1 MSQLLYVVLA
11 LPTVVLAVAIVLAA
25 LAAVFT
31 IWLGIAAHLYWKLG
45 RFGSDLRNL
54 KQAGA
59 PDPKGIAI
67 KDRRLDHLWQEYCG
81 TLHLPTDA
89 LDPRTGALDQGA
101 YRATVP
107 AESIF
112 NSQSMFEGRIHT
124 EFFKHLPGLFTG
136 LGIIGTFFGLIHG
149 LGTATSNGSLD
160 TTVLI
165 KSVEEA
171 FYVSATAIALAMLV
185 TFFEK
190 ILIAGLHR
198 RVERLCQDVDTLFSS
213 GVGEEYL
220 GRLVRASE
228 ESAAQARILKDALVG
243 ELTAVLERLT
253 QSQIEAAA
261 RQQEQLHQNLVA
273 TLHTRL
279 MQPLGEM
286 AQGFKQ
292 FQGEQSGQLT
302 SGLQSSMEAFAS
314 RLDGMLGGQI
324 HQARELQARTLQSL
338 ESAAAAF
345 QTLARDVGQAGAT
358 ATSNMAAGI
367 GGVLEAMAARQD
379 EINTSVRQLA
389 DELRG
394 AVAQS
399 QSETQVH
406 LGRIVEELSKQVIGV
421 AQQLHAEARA
431 LNETHTDRLAE
442 MTTHAKGSV
451 DALAEGVRAQTA
463 AIEQVTSAV
472 RAAVSDLGSAVGRNV
487 ALMNDGAGRMRE
499 AAEQFTASGRTTSE
513 VLDRSRETAVQ
524 LAQTATRLSSAS
536 QDVKD
541 AVGDYRTAR
550 ETFAGMVDALRAT
563 VDVAKRD
570 VALTTDLVARLEAA
584 AQKLVAAQGQ
594 ADEYLSKVTE
604 VLKQT
609 HSTFTSQM
617 AESLKR
623 ANGDFHEHLSKSTSL
638 LASTIAELD
647 GTIIEFSPR
656 RNGAN

>member
-1 MSQLLYVVLA
+1 MSQLLPTISA
-11 LPTVVLAVAIVLAA
+11 LPAVVLAVAIVLAA
-25 LAAVFT
+25 LAFAFA
-31 IWLGIAAHLYWKLG
+31 IWFGFAAHLYWKLG
-45 RFGSDLRNL
+45 RFGNELRRL

-59 PDPKGIAI
+59 PDPKVIAI
-67 KDRRLDHLWQEYCG
+67 KDQRLDHLWQEYCG

-112 NSQSMFEGRIHT
+112 NSQSVFEGRIHT

-149 LGTATSNGSLD
+149 LGTATSGGPLD

-253 QSQIEAAA
+253 QSQIEAAT
-261 RQQEQLHQNLVA
+261 RQQEQLHQGLVA
-273 TLHTRL
+273 TLQKGL
-279 MQPLGEM
+279 MQPLGKM
-286 AQGFKQ
+286 AEGFEK
-292 FQGEQSGQLT
+292 FQGQQGDQLT
-302 SGLQSSMEAFAS
+302 TGLQSSMETFAS
-314 RLDGMLGGQI
+314 KLDGMLGGQI
-324 HQARELQARTLQSL
+324 QQARELQARTLQSL
-338 ESAAAAF
+338 ETAAAAF
-345 QTLARDVGQAGAT
+345 HSLAQDVGRAGAT

-399 QSETQVH
+399 QSETQAH
-406 LGRIVEELSKQVIGV
+406 LGRVVEELSKQVTGV
-421 AQQLHAEARA
+421 AQQLHTEAKA
-431 LNETHTDRLAE
+431 LNEAHSDRLAE
-442 MTTHAKGSV
+442 MTTHAKGSI
-451 DALAEGVRAQTA
+451 DALAEGVRDQTA
-463 AIEQVTSAV
+463 AIEQVTGAV

-487 ALMNDGAGRMRE
+487 VLMNEGAGKMRE

-513 VLDRSRETAVQ
+513 VLDRSRDIAVQ
-524 LAQTATRLSSAS
+524 LSQTAITLSSAS

-541 AVGDYRTAR
+541 AVADYRAAR
-550 ETFAGMVDALRAT
+550 ETFASMVDALRGT
-563 VDVAKRD
+563 VDVVKRD
-570 VALTTDLVARLEAA
+570 VALTSDLVARLEAA

-594 ADEYLSKVTE
+594 ADEYLAKVTE

-609 HSTFTSQM
+609 HGTFTSQM

-623 ANGDFHEHLSKSTSL
+623 ANGDFHEQLSKSTSL

-656 RNGAN
+656 RNGAS

>member
-1 MSQLLYVVLA
+1 MSQLLLTISA
-11 LPTVVLAVAIVLAA
+11 LPTVVLAVAIMLAA
-25 LAAVFT
+25 LALAFAVWF
-31 IWLGIAAHLYWKLG
+31 GFAVHLYWKLG
-45 RFGSDLRNL
+45 RFGSDLRRL

-67 KDRRLDHLWQEYCG
+67 KDQRLDHLWQEYCG
-81 TLHLPTDA
+81 TLHLPADA

-112 NSQSMFEGRIHT
+112 NSQSVFEGRIHT

-149 LGTATSNGSLD
+149 LGTATSNGPLD

-261 RQQEQLHQNLVA
+261 RQQEHLHQNLVA
-273 TLHTRL
+273 TLQTGL
-279 MQPLGEM
+279 MQPLGAM
-286 AQGFKQ
+286 AQGFEK
-292 FQGEQSGQLT
+292 FQGEQSGQL
-302 SGLQSSMEAFAS
+302 SGGLKDAMVVFVEELK
-314 RLDGMLGGQI
+314 RMLGGQI
-324 HQARELQARTLQSL
+324 DQARALQTQTLQSL

-345 QTLARDVGQAGAT
+345 QSLARDVGQAGAA

-367 GGVLEAMAARQD
+367 SDVLDKMAVRQGEMD
-379 EINTSVRQLA
+379 STMSQLA
-389 DELRG
+389 DDLRD
-394 AVAQS
+394 AVAKS
-399 QSETQVH
+399 QTETQSH
-406 LGRIVEELSKQVIGV
+406 LGRVVDDLSKQVASVVEQLQSETNASSV
-421 AQQLHAEARA
+421 AHS
-431 LNETHTDRLAE
+431 DRLAE
-442 MTTHAKGSV
+442 TAAHTKQSV

-463 AIEQVTSAV
+463 AIEQATGAM
-472 RAAVSDLGSAVGRNV
+472 RAAVAEIGGSVSRNV
-487 ALMNDGAGRMRE
+487 ALMSDGAGEMRQ
-499 AAEQFTASGRTTSE
+499 AAEQFTISGHAITG
-513 VLDRSRETAVQ
+513 VLDGSREVSGQLVQ
-524 LAQTATRLSSAS
+524 SAALLAASS
-536 QDVKD
+536 QDVKE
-541 AVGDYRTAR
+541 AVGDYRAAR
-550 ETFAGMVDALRAT
+550 ETFASIVEGLHGT
-563 VDVAKRD
+563 VDIAKRE
-570 VALTTDLVARLEAA
+570 VAMTSDLVSRLEAA

-594 ADEYLSKVTE
+594 ADEYLAKVTE
-604 VLKQT
+604 VLAQA
-609 HSTFTSQM
+609 HGTFTSQM

-623 ANGDFHEHLSKSTSL
+623 ANGDFHAHLSSSTSL
-638 LASTIAELD
+638 LAGTIADLD
-647 GTIIEFSPR
+647 GVIVEFSPR
-656 RNGAN
+656 RNGAG